1 MRIDRLLSIT
11 VMMLNR
17 DRITARE
24 LAEKFEVSVR
34 TIYRDLDALLL
45 AGIPVMSYPGNEG
58 GYGLMENYKLSR
70 QLLSIEEMLS
80 ILTSLQSI
88 NISLEDRK
96 YDSAME
102 KIKSLVPGD
111 KKEEICRHMEQIVID
126 FIPWG
131 GNVRQKSNLAA
142 IHKAI
147 RASRVIEFS
156 YTNNAGVKN
165 KRKAEPMTLFFR
177 GYGWYLF
184 GYCLLKKDYR
194 VFRLARIRDLE
205 PLPHRFTRREKSYR
219 EYSAPDFQNG
229 EKVKLVIRF
238 SNEIR
243 PWVEDTFDDGEIGES
258 DGTHFTAGTMIARNH
273 WIYPWI
279 LSFGV
284 NAEVLEPADIRKEIA
299 EIVKKVEKKYQT

>member
-45 AGIPVMSYPGNEG
+45 AGIPVLSYPGNEG

-80 ILTSLQSI
+80 ILSSLQSI
-88 NISLEDRK
+88 NVSLEDKK

-111 KKEEICRHMEQIVID
+111 RREEVSRHMERMIID
-126 FIPWG
+126 FVPWG
-131 GNVRQKSNLAA
+131 GNIRQKSNLTA
-142 IHKAI
+142 IHKAVTG
-147 RASRVIEFS
+147 SRIIEFS
-156 YTNNAGVKN
+156 YTNNAGIRT

-184 GYCLLKKDYR
+184 AYCLLKNDYR
-194 VFRLARIRDLE
+194 VFRLARIRDLIT
-205 PLPHRFTRREKSYR
+205 LPDGFTRREKSYR
-219 EYSAPDFQNG
+219 DYTAPDFEAG
-229 EKVKLVIRF
+229 EKVELVIRF

-243 PWVEDTFDDGEIGES
+243 PWVEDTFEDGDIIDSG
-258 DGTHFTAGTMIARNH
+258 DTHFTARTEVGKSEG
-273 WIYPWI
+273 IYPWI
-279 LSFGV
+279 FSFGEH
-284 NAEVLEPADIRKEIA
+284 AEVLEPEEIRREIL
-299 EIVKKVEKKYQT
+299 EISEKILKKYQT